1 MAKKILVAYD
11 FSQNEIQNA
20 RIQNLASDPSS
31 PTIAQIWYNTTTGK
45 LMWRGASSSID
56 PTARANHSGTQ
67 LAGTISDFSTA
78 VVAHRLDQ
86 FALPTASIALN
97 GQRLTNLADPVGAQD
112 AATKNYVDAAVNG
125 TDWKQSVRV
134 GTTALVL
141 LTGLQTID
149 GISVAAGDRVL
160 VKNQSVASENGI
172 YVASSGAWAR
182 SSDADASAEVTA
194 GLTVMLTEG
203 STQGDTQWRLTT
215 DDAITVGSTALT
227 FVQIGAAVSYSAGS
241 GVSIAGT
248 IISVDTAVVTRK
260 YATTVGGATNIT
272 VTHGLNTLD
281 TVVQVYLVSTGESV
295 ECDIVRNSINQV
307 TLGFAIAPNANSL
320 RVLVQ
325 G

>member
-1 MAKKILVAYD
+1 MAKKILVSYD
-11 FSQNEIQNA
+11 FSQNEIQNV
-20 RIQNLASDPSS
+20 RFQNLASDPSS
-31 PTIAQIWYNTTTGK
+31 PMVAQVWYNTTSGK
-45 LMWRGASSSID
+45 LMWRGGAGNVD
-56 PTARANHSGTQ
+56 PTARTHHTGTQ
-67 LAGTISDFSTA
+67 LASTISDFSTA

-86 FALPTASIALN
+86 FALPLSSIAFN
-97 GQRLTNLADPVGAQD
+97 SQRLTNLADPVGAQD

-125 TDWKQSVRV
+125 TDWKQSVRA
-134 GTTALVL
+134 GTTGLIL

-149 GISVAAGDRVL
+149 GISIAAGDRVL

-172 YVASSGAWAR
+172 YVASSGAWSR

-203 STQGDTQWRLTT
+203 ATQGDTQWRLTT
-215 DDAITVGSTALT
+215 DDAIVIGSTALT
-227 FVQIGAAVSYSAGS
+227 FVQIGAAVSYAAGN
-241 GVSIAGT
+241 GINIAGT
-248 IISVDTAVVTRK
+248 IITVDAAVVSRK

-295 ECDIVRNSINQV
+295 ECDIVRNSVNQV
-307 TLGFAIAPNANSL
+307 TLGFAIAPATNSL